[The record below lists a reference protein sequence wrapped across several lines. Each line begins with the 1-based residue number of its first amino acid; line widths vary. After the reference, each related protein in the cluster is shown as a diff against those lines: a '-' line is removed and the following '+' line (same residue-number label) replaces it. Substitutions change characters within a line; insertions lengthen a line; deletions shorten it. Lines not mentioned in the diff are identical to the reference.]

1 MSPAYSSLHGMKPTN
16 TGVEDKHSHIGLDCF
31 SNLDHLL
38 EELTLL
44 LMPAGR
50 IYNDNFKALLLEL
63 RHTLRGDGDWVR
75 LSVRAEVCDLGLRS
89 GLSRLIKGTSTER
102 VRADDTRFK
111 TTLLV
116 VYRELRA
123 CRCFTITLR
132 RRRHEASKA
141 NE

>member
-1 MSPAYSSLHGMKPTN
+1 MKPTN

-75 LSVRAEVCDLGLRS
+75 LSVRTKVCDLCFRRGLS
-89 GLSRLIKGTSTER
+89 GLVESAGTKGIRT
-102 VRADDTRFK
+102 DDT
-111 TTLLV
+111 
-116 VYRELRA
+116 
-123 CRCFTITLR
+123 
-132 RRRHEASKA
+132 
-141 NE
+141 